1 MSLPKPNFTDA
12 PLLSARLRQSMLP
25 AFLEYLSTS
34 GHNGMLECE
43 SPDEARAY
51 FVIRQGKMI
60 RALCEHEG
68 TILEGTEAVRTM
80 LRWRYA
86 HTSLFEGFTPVEPNM
101 TGSILGTLLEAA
113 RLEDEHMREKT
124 LRPEAR
130 IKVRNNVS
138 AYEALGVAELE
149 ILKKARFGSTVKEI
163 RDAFKGA
170 VIDSA
175 LLELVAQEVMEIEG
189 VTPPTTVNN
198 TFEMRALL
206 GIVIPQKVERRSSF
220 GRGGSM
226 IAIGGMYKTV
236 HDLIDGVRSAEQ
248 IRLELRLSR
257 GAIREI
263 LKSLR
268 GSGMIDY

>member
-1 MSLPKPNFTDA
+1 MSLPKPNYTDV
-12 PLLSARLRQSMLP
+12 PILSARLRQPMLP

-34 GHNGMLECE
+34 QHNGVLECE
-43 SPDEARAY
+43 SPTEARAY

-68 TILEGTEAVRTM
+68 TLLEGTEAVRTM

-86 HTSLFEGFTPVEPNM
+86 HISLFEGFTTVEPNM

-113 RLEDEHMREKT
+113 RLEDEHLREKI

-138 AYEALGVAELE
+138 AYEALGVPELE
-149 ILKKARFGSTVKEI
+149 ILKKARFGTTVKEL
-163 RDAFKGA
+163 RQVFKG
-170 VIDSA
+170 ISLDSA

-189 VTPPTTVNN
+189 VAPPAQSNN

-206 GIVIPQKVERRSSF
+206 GVVVPSKVERRSSF
-220 GRGGSM
+220 GRGSSATAPVG
-226 IAIGGMYKTV
+226 IFKTIF
-236 HDLIDGVRSAEQ
+236 DLIDGRRSAEQ
-248 IRLELRLSR
+248 IRLVLRLSR
-257 GAIREI
+257 GTIREV
-263 LKSLR
+263 LKNLR
-268 GSGMIDY
+268 GSGSIDY